1 MNPGDAVRLVMTR
14 FLSGDPAGMKAAEA
28 ELLGMAHIPGSC
40 VRVCACTHRSVRV
53 RVCLSPLFGLVPTQR
68 AWFWAGLLVCA
79 CLYGPPGL

>member
-40 VRVCACTHRSVRV
+40 VRVWQATMV
-53 RVCLSPLFGLVPTQR
+53 
-68 AWFWAGLLVCA
+68 
-79 CLYGPPGL
+79 